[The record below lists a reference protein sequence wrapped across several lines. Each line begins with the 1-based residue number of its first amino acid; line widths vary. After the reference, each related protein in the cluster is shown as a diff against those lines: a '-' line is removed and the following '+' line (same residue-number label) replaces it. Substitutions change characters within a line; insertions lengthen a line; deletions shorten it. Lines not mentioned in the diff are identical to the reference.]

1 MFEIFVQQL
10 FNGIT
15 LGSIYALI
23 ALGYTMVYGILM
35 MINFA
40 HSEIFMLGAFFTLG
54 IYILLSTLLPVY
66 GITLSVSVIVAAII
80 VGFVGVIIELFAYRP
95 LRHSPRL
102 SALISAISVSIIL
115 QNLVFLFVSN
125 TAISYSKISDLI
137 PSVRFLNFDLKSM
150 LIVFFTFVLMLVLA
164 LFITRTKLGIAI
176 RATSQDIKTASLM
189 GIDVNAVISL
199 VFFIGA
205 FLGAVGGFFY
215 GTYYSVIRYDMG
227 FIPGI
232 KAFTAAVVGG
242 IGSIPGAVLGGLI
255 MGVFEVFVGGYIS
268 SAYKDVIVYLLLILT
283 LLIRPEGLLGQRYT
297 EKI

>member
-1 MFEIFVQQL
+1 MFEIFIQQV

-54 IYILLSTLLPVY
+54 VYILLSTLLPIY
-66 GITLSVSVIVAAII
+66 GIALSISVIVAAII
-80 VGFVGVIIELFAYRP
+80 VGFVGVIIELLAYRP
-95 LRHSPRL
+95 LRNSPRL

-125 TAISYSKISDLI
+125 TAISYSRISDFI
-137 PSVRFLNFDLKSM
+137 PPVRFLNFDLKSM
-150 LIVFFTFVLMLVLA
+150 LIVFLTLALMVVLA

-189 GIDVNAVISL
+189 GINVNAVISL

-205 FLGAVGGFFY
+205 FLGAIGGFFY

-283 LLIRPEGLLGQRYT
+283 LLIKPEGLLGQRYT

>member
-1 MFEIFVQQL
+1 MFEIFIQQV

-54 IYILLSTLLPVY
+54 VYILLSTLLPVY
-66 GITLSVSVIVAAII
+66 GIALSISVIVAAII
-80 VGFVGVIIELFAYRP
+80 VGFVGVIIELLAYRP
-95 LRHSPRL
+95 LRNSPRL

-125 TAISYSKISDLI
+125 TAISYSGISDFI
-137 PSVRFLNFDLKSM
+137 PPVRFLNFDLKSM
-150 LIVFFTFVLMLVLA
+150 LIVFLTLALMIVLA

-189 GIDVNAVISL
+189 GINVNAVISL

-205 FLGAVGGFFY
+205 FLGAIGGFFY

-283 LLIRPEGLLGQRYT
+283 LLIKPEGLLGQRYT